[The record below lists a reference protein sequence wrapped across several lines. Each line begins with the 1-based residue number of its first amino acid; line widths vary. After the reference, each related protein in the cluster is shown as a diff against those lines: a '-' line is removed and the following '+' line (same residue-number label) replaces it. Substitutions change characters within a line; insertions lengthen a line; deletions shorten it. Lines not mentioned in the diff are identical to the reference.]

1 MTIADFATYTDPVRA
16 WARATPDKC
25 AIVSTTRDPRATG
38 SHRSQVS
45 YAQLDD
51 AAGRWAALLTAEGI
65 AAGDR
70 VAVLSMNRVEL
81 VALLYGCGR
90 IGAALVPLNWRLSS
104 AELQRIVADAQPK
117 LIVGESRFADR
128 RVAVAGDVTW
138 LDLDADAPTVLA
150 TMRPNADATL
160 ALESIAIVLYT
171 SGSTGRPKGAMLS
184 QRQLLFNAIATNTGW
199 NLGAEDIAPISTPF
213 FHTGGWNV
221 FSTPMWLAGGTVV
234 LLDGFDAATFLDA
247 LAAERCTVAFG
258 VPTQLVMLAESAAW
272 GRELPDLRWFACG
285 GAPCP
290 PQLAA
295 RVHGAGYKLRLGFGM
310 TEFGPNCFGTSDEM
324 AVAKPES
331 VGWPMPFV
339 QMRLVDEQMADVATG
354 EVGELL
360 LRGPQL
366 FSGYLNDPVRTAE
379 AMTPD
384 GWLRTGD
391 LASRD
396 ADGAYTIRGRRK
408 DMFISGG
415 ENVFPGEI
423 EASLADCEGVAE
435 AVVVGVPHAKWG
447 EVGHGFVQP
456 RTGAAPDVNVL
467 LATLR
472 ERLAHYKVPK
482 ALEIVAEL
490 PRIGSG
496 KVDRAALR
504 RRAEEMAR

>member
-1 MTIADFATYTDPVRA
+1 MSIAGFDTYTDPVRR
-16 WARATPDKC
+16 WAGVTPEKC
-25 AIVSTTRDPRATG
+25 AIVDHARGTR
-38 SHRSQVS
+38 VS
-45 YAQLDD
+45 YAALDE
-51 AAGRWAALLTAEGI
+51 AAGRWAALLAARGI
-65 AAGDR
+65 VAGDR
-70 VAVLSMNRVEL
+70 VAALAMNRVDL

-90 IGAALVPLNWRLSS
+90 VGAALVPLNWRLSV
-104 AELQRIVADAQPK
+104 AELQRIVADAQPA
-117 LIVGESRFADR
+117 LLVGEMRVADR
-128 RVAVAGDVTW
+128 RDAVAPRVAW
-138 LDLDADAPTVLA
+138 IDLDDDAPPALA
-150 TMRPNADATL
+150 AVQPAPDAQLTL
-160 ALESIAIVLYT
+160 EAPAIVLYT

-199 NLGAEDIAPISTPF
+199 NLGADDIAPISTPF

-221 FSTPMWLAGGTVV
+221 FSTPMWLCGGTVV
-234 LLDGFDAATFLDA
+234 LLDGFEPHAFLDA
-247 LAAERCTVAFG
+247 LADERCTVAFG

-272 GRELPDLRWFACG
+272 GRALPALRWFACG

-295 RVHGAGYKLRLGFGM
+295 RVRGAGYRLRLGFGM

-324 AVAKPES
+324 ALAKPES

-339 QMRLVDEQMADVATG
+339 HVRLVDDTLHDVTNGA
-354 EVGELL
+354 VGELL

-396 ADGAYTIRGRRK
+396 ADGAFTIRGRRK

-415 ENVFPGEI
+415 ENVFPGEV
-423 EASLADCEGVAE
+423 EAALADCEGVAE
-435 AVVVGVPHAKWG
+435 AVVIGVPHEKWG
-447 EVGHGFVQP
+447 EVGHAFVQP
-456 RTGAAPDVNVL
+456 RAGATLDERAL

-472 ERLAHYKVPK
+472 ERLAHFKVPK

-496 KVDRAALR
+496 KVNRSALR
-504 RRAEEMAR
+504 GRAGEVTR